1 MQVLMLATFNET
13 SSIRDQIIR
22 DDELS
27 SYGFYVKSSKKKQR
41 NPGWAK
47 LASLTGDRF
56 GAINIEWDNGIN
68 LLTCRIVT
76 RDLNSPWPII
86 GEFTT
91 YLLERYEDVVETVNI
106 YPR

>member
-1 MQVLMLATFNET
+1 MQVLLLATFAET
-13 SSIRDQIIR
+13 PSIRDQIIR
-22 DDELS
+22 DDELAA
-27 SYGFYVKSSKKKQR
+27 YGFFVKSTKRKQR

-47 LASLTGDRF
+47 LVSLHEDRF
-56 GAINIEWDNGIN
+56 GAINIEWDSGIN

-76 RDLNSPWPII
+76 RDWNSPWPII

-91 YLLERYEDVVETVNI
+91 YLLERYEEIIEAVNI